1 MVDLSSSR
9 LESLS
14 FPPNQVAFVAIH
26 DMGPYKSQL
35 VCKLTSGTSYWFW
48 WLAGW
53 FAKDSFFLKVIS
65 KGSKVGV
72 H

>member
-35 VCKLTSGTSYWFW
+35 VCKLTSGTRTGFD
-48 WLAGW
+48 G
-53 FAKDSFFLKVIS
+53 
-65 KGSKVGV
+65 
-72 H
+72 